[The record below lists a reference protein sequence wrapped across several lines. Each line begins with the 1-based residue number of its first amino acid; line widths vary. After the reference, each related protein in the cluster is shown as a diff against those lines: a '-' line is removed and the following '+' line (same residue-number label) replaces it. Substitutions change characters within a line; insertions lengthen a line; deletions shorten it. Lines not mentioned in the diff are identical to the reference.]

1 MSVTMSV
8 VLLQKIAVRTNVI
21 DQLIDAVKLDEVG
34 NISTSTALASLC
46 VRARNGYLKSD
57 NL

>member
-1 MSVTMSV
+1 MSVTMAV
-8 VLLQKIAVRTNVI
+8 VLLQKIAVQTNVI

-34 NISTSTALASLC
+34 NISTSTVLTSLC
-46 VRARNGYLKSD
+46 VRARNSYLKSD